1 MRPAVCV
8 SALAES
14 EETNRMKPQ
23 LTLRS
28 QCIPRNLAVGG
39 LLAVLLVLPP
49 AHTLARTAV
58 QAWVQ
63 RYNQTGFGFDVA
75 NAVAVDGSNNV
86 IVTGSSSNGTNDD
99 YATIQYSSAGVPL
112 WTNRYDGPGNGID
125 SASAVVVDGSNNVIV
140 TGYSFNGTNDDY
152 LTIEYSSAGVPLWT
166 NRYNGL
172 GNGIDVA

>member
-1 MRPAVCV
+1 MRPLMCV

-23 LTLRS
+23 HTLRS

-39 LLAVLLVLPP
+39 LLAVLLCLPS

-86 IVTGSSSNGTNDD
+86 IVTG
-99 YATIQYSSAGVPL
+99 
-112 WTNRYDGPGNGID
+112 
-125 SASAVVVDGSNNVIV
+125 
-140 TGYSFNGTNDDY
+140 YSFGIGNIDNYEDLQDST
-152 LTIEYSSAGVPLWT
+152 AG
-166 NRYNGL
+166 
-172 GNGIDVA
+172 